1 MSIHYPRDAKV
12 VTFAQ
17 ARELIRK
24 ARAKDLVTVFAHG
37 VFDVV
42 HIGHTTFLR
51 EAKQTGDLLFV
62 CLERDE
68 SVKMNK
74 GSDRPFN
81 PLEERLQLMADLQ
94 SVEYVFAFEEVAPY
108 GPAGTAFYRKCLAQ
122 LRPDKLALSISDPW
136 LGIRSKSAA
145 TLGVQTALVKGVW
158 REYSTTKLLTRI
170 D

>member
-1 MSIHYPRDAKV
+1 MSVHYPRDAKV
-12 VTFAQ
+12 VTFVQAQ
-17 ARELIRK
+17 ELIRK
-24 ARAKDLVTVFAHG
+24 ARAKGLVTVLAHG

-42 HIGHTTFLR
+42 HVGHTTFLR
-51 EAKQTGDLLFV
+51 EAKQTGNLLFV

-94 SVEYVFAFEEVAPY
+94 SVDYVFAFEEAVQY
-108 GPAGTAFYRKCLAQ
+108 GPAGRSFYKRCLAQ
-122 LRPDKLALSISDPW
+122 LQPDKLAISISDPW
-136 LGIRSKSAA
+136 FSIRNEDASA
-145 TLGVQTALVKGVW
+145 LGVQTAVVKGVW
-158 REYSTTKLLTRI
+158 REYSTTKLLTQI